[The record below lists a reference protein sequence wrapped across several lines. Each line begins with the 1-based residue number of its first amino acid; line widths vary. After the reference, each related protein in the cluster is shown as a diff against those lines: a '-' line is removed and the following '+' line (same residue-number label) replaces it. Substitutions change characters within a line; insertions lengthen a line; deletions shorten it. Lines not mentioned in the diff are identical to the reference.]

1 MANEVVETC
10 EEIVKK
16 IILNVM
22 TALPIQPAL
31 LIQIYYWGIFLFC
44 LFMYFSY
51 AGSNNCDKLLEKNS
65 MVPSLFFTIVLI
77 FFMGLR
83 PVTFAFGDTI
93 NYAAGY
99 ARATGLAEWKIDMDE
114 EWLFNSIMLACKASG
129 MTVSGWFFIIEI
141 GYLGFI
147 LLAMKK
153 LIGENPWMG
162 MLFFLSAFSTFT
174 FGTNGIRNGLACSII
189 TFAFALAV
197 NKNIAK
203 MVIPGFIAILA
214 MGIHKSIALPIAA
227 FLAASFVIKNPMI
240 AIYFWVASIGISL
253 VAGGTVSNFFM
264 GLGFDDRMTQYSN
277 GMGEYGDQFSQT
289 GFRWDFLLYSAMPV
303 WMTWYVSRKAQKE
316 RALYGDTLE
325 EAETGITGAGR
336 IADADSM
343 RIFNILA
350 TTYILANSFWVMV
363 IKAAFSN
370 RFAYLSW
377 FLYPVVLAYA
387 VVRLHIWP
395 DQDRKAALILLAH
408 AGFTLF
414 MFILGKL

>member
-10 EEIVKK
+10 KEIVKK

-44 LFMYFSY
+44 LFIYFSY

-65 MVPSLFFTIVLI
+65 MVPALFFTVVLI

-99 ARATGLAEWKIDMDE
+99 ARVSGIAEWKIDMDE

-277 GMGEYGDQFSQT
+277 GMGEFGDQFTQT